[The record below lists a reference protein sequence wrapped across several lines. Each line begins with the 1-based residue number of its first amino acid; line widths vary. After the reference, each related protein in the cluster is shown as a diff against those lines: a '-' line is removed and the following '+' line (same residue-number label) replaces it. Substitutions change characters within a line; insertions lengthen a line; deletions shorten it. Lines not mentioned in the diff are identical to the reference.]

1 MTGLLLIRHG
11 ESTWNAEQ
19 RWQGQQDP
27 PLSETGRAQARL
39 ASERIGAVDAIF
51 ASPLA
56 RARETAAILANSIG
70 LEPVI
75 ELPGLMERDAGAFGG
90 LTRPEIEE
98 RFPGYLDEGRRPDDY
113 EADESVAARA
123 AVTIDAIRATV
134 PDGDVL
140 VVTHGGLIAQF
151 TASLG
156 DPQTRLANL
165 GAVRL
170 AERAGRLVVVER
182 LSLAEVDEPAPSDRI

>member
-1 MTGLLLIRHG
+1 MLLIRHG

-56 RARETAAILANSIG
+56 RARETAAILANAIG

-140 VVTHGGLIAQF
+140 VVTHGGVVRALERHLDADDGLLPNLGGRWITWGPAGP
-151 TASLG
+151 TLG
-156 DPQTRLANL
+156 DRVELIPEDEITRP
-165 GAVRL
+165 
-170 AERAGRLVVVER
+170 EQ
-182 LSLAEVDEPAPSDRI
+182 I